1 MLKRYGVLGLV
12 SISVSFLLTKILFR
26 KARLIR
32 FPFDIRNNHF
42 IDLGEGLTTGKYCR
56 IEAYPVDSV
65 SAGNVKKLI
74 FGKNVQINDFVHIS
88 AGKKVFIGD
97 NVLIAS
103 KVFISDILHGSYQG
117 DEHDSSPLSIPE
129 KRSLSAKEIIIE
141 ENVWIGEFVSILPG
155 VTIGKGSVIGSNSVV
170 SKDIPP
176 NVIAV
181 GTPAKAIKK
190 FNFELER
197 WERI

>member
-56 IEAYPVDSV
+56 IEAYPVDSG

-103 KVFISDILHGSYQG
+103 KVFISDILHGSY
-117 DEHDSSPLSIPE
+117 
-129 KRSLSAKEIIIE
+129 
-141 ENVWIGEFVSILPG
+141 
-155 VTIGKGSVIGSNSVV
+155 
-170 SKDIPP
+170 
-176 NVIAV
+176 
-181 GTPAKAIKK
+181 
-190 FNFELER
+190 
-197 WERI
+197 